1 MISFDSGFIDQ
12 DKILNYSS
20 HRAKLISKGKGSSF
34 IDAVKKMDEYISD
47 PVVGIHAH
55 SFENKTLK

>member
-12 DKILNYSS
+12 AKILDYRN

-34 IDAVKKMDEYISD
+34 LDAVKRIDEYISD

-55 SFENKTLK
+55 LLKIKF